1 MEDRYFTSRLL
12 MAKYCVTNFNTHNL
26 KIEKEKAEVEGG
38 SRIKTL

>member
-1 MEDRYFTSRLL
+1 

-38 SRIKTL
+38 IRIKTL